1 MITMLCGQYC
11 SLAVRINTA
20 IAGVIF
26 PTKGFDVVSPDV
38 LVFVC
43 ANCTP
48 IASKLP
54 RQWLTDN
61 STVQL
66 KEFPCSGKVD
76 GLYMMRA
83 LEGGARG
90 ICLVTCPEGECRLAE
105 GNLRA
110 DVRIKTTKRLME
122 EIGLESDRL
131 ELLSYNGNGTS
142 PEILSK
148 LVQDAVT
155 RLSAKP
161 VSPLLSK

>member
-1 MITMLCGQYC
+1 M
-11 SLAVRINTA
+11 RKDTA
-20 IAGVIF
+20 IAGVISL
-26 PTKGFDVVSPDV
+26 TKGIHVVSPDV

-43 ANCTP
+43 ANCMP
-48 IASKLP
+48 VAEKLP
-54 RQWLTDN
+54 RQWLTGN

-76 GLYMMRA
+76 GQYMMHA

-90 ICLVTCPEGECRLAE
+90 ICLVTCPKGECRLAE

-110 DVRIKTTKRLME
+110 DVRVQTAKRLME
-122 EIGLESDRL
+122 EVGLESDRL
-131 ELLSYNGNGTS
+131 ELLTCNGNGAS
-142 PEILSK
+142 PEIMSK
-148 LVQDAVT
+148 LIKDAAC